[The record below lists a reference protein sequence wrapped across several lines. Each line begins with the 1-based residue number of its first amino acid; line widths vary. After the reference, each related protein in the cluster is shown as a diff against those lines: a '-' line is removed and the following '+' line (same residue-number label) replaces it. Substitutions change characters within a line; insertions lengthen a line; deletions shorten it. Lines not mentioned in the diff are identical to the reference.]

1 MAKDRYEFLPP
12 KNIEAEQQVIGACL
26 MANKAFHAVQSF
38 LEPKYFSEP
47 IHQEIW
53 RVASEMIEAGN
64 AATPITVK
72 TYLPDQ
78 KIGEM
83 SLAQY
88 MLRLVEEALPP
99 SMVVD
104 TAREIVRLWLFR
116 SCMDICND
124 TIARCAKPE
133 ITDTASRILD
143 QATSDMGKLQ
153 AIADRNHASSAI
165 TLKQAMAES
174 IDATALAYKRE
185 RVAGYD
191 TGLDFINDLT
201 GPWLPGQ
208 YIIIGAAT
216 KIGKS
221 SLAMQCALGIATQ
234 APVLYY
240 SFEMNAALL
249 AGRILASK
257 TKIGTLRQ
265 RRGDIQTHEF
275 DKLVAA
281 SEAVNGSENLHI
293 RSRRL
298 AIEQIMED
306 ARRFKRE
313 HGVLGAVVVDHL
325 GILSGKG
332 SDWELAAHASPIM
345 KEMAEELD
353 CVAIGLSQ
361 VLKENPAFGI
371 SRKTE
376 AETMKAKIAASIVK
390 PHAGM
395 LKGPAGNDAD
405 HLIMPF
411 RAEAMIDRIEPAE
424 GTEARMI
431 WEDAKRDHKDK
442 AQIVLALSRE
452 SKWPR
457 VIDVSWNGPATEF
470 QSATRDEPTFG
481 GL

>member
-26 MANKAFHAVQSF
+26 MTNKAFHAVQSF
-38 LEPKYFSEP
+38 LEVRHFSEP

-53 RVASEMIEAGN
+53 RVMAEMIEAGN
-64 AATPITVK
+64 PATPITIK
-72 TYLPDQ
+72 TYLPDE
-78 KIGEM
+78 KIGG
-83 SLAQY
+83 LTLNQY
-88 MLRLVEEALPP
+88 MGHLVSDALPP

-104 TAREIVRLWLFR
+104 SAREIVRLWLLR
-116 SCMDICND
+116 SCMEICHE

-143 QATSDMGKLQ
+143 RATVAMGKLQ
-153 AIADRNHASSAI
+153 AIADRSHASKSM
-165 TLKQAMAES
+165 TLKQAMSES
-174 IDATALAYKRE
+174 IDATALAFKGD

-265 RRGDIQTHEF
+265 RRADIQAHEF

-281 SEAVNGSENLHI
+281 SESVNGSQNLHI

-298 AIEQIMED
+298 SIEQIMED

-313 HGVLGAVVVDHL
+313 HGALGAVVVDHL
-325 GILSGKG
+325 GILAGKG
-332 SDWELAAHASPIM
+332 SDWELAAHASPLM
-345 KEMAEELD
+345 KEIAEELE
-353 CVAIGLSQ
+353 CVSIGLSQ

-371 SRKTE
+371 SRKNE

-457 VIDVSWNGPATEF
+457 VIDVNWNGPATEF
-470 QSATRDEPTFG
+470 QSAIRDEPVFG
-481 GL
+481 GV